1 MAILIDGKAVA
12 ARKMEE
18 LKQRVDALKAKGRMP
33 SLRVVQVGND
43 PASAVYIRQKRKA
56 CEALGI
62 DCFHNIL
69 QANITQE
76 ELEQQL
82 LEWQG
87 NMDTYTSGL
96 IVQLPLPN
104 GLDTNAACET
114 IWPDVDVDGLSSM
127 SIGAIANGDMGGF
140 IPCTAKGIL
149 ALLKAYNVPLKG
161 KHAVVVGRSNIVG
174 KPVSMLLLNEDCTVT
189 ICHSKTGNLFSCTRQ
204 ADILIVAAGRPH
216 MIDCY
221 AVKPG
226 AAVIDVGIN
235 RRPDGTLCRDV
246 DFDSVEPIAG
256 WITPVPGGVG
266 PMTVAMLMENVIL
279 AEERRATND

>member
-1 MAILIDGKAVA
+1 MAILIDGKAVT

-18 LKQRVDALKAKGRMP
+18 LKQRVDALKASGRTP

-43 PASAVYIRQKRKA
+43 PASTVYIRQKRKA

-69 QANITQE
+69 QGNITQT

-104 GLDTNAACET
+104 GLDPNAACET
-114 IWPDVDVDGLSSM
+114 IWPDADVDGLSSM
-127 SIGAIANGDMGGF
+127 SIGAIANGDMSGF

-149 ALLKAYNVPLKG
+149 ALLKAYTVPLKG

-174 KPVSMLLLNEDCTVT
+174 KPISMLLLNEDCTVT
-189 ICHSKTGNLFSCTRQ
+189 ICHSKTENLYSHTRR
-204 ADILIVAAGRPH
+204 ADILIVAAGKPSL
-216 MIDCY
+216 IDY
-221 AVKPG
+221 YGVKPG

-235 RRPDGTLCRDV
+235 RHPDGTLCGDV
-246 DFDSVEPIAG
+246 DFDGVEPIAG

-266 PMTVAMLMENVIL
+266 PMTVAMLMENVVM
-279 AEERRATND
+279 AEERR